1 MSTNTITICGN
12 LTDSPEVRFTQAGA
26 AVATMTVAHNHRR
39 YVKQT
44 GEWIDGDTTF
54 LRCTVWRDMA
64 EHAADTLRRG
74 MRVIVTGEL
83 QSRTYEDK
91 EGQRRT
97 TFELSVDDIGPSLR
111 TQTAI
116 VNRSQRGQATQVP
129 QPQDDP
135 WASQTGEA
143 PF

>member
-1 MSTNTITICGN
+1 
-12 LTDSPEVRFTQAGA
+12 
-26 AVATMTVAHNHRR
+26 
-39 YVKQT
+39 
-44 GEWIDGDTTF
+44 
-54 LRCTVWRDMA
+54 
-64 EHAADTLRRG
+64 G

-83 QSRTYEDK
+83 QSRSYEDK

-111 TQTAI
+111 TQTTI